1 MNKIRFA
8 ANKDTNY
15 VFHMLSTAKCG
26 YDNEYSKKYCD
37 IYPPEDLSVIKR
49 NEDLLTVCGGQH
61 CGVLFGLM
69 VSQPAC
75 AYVSAKE
82 YYNGIIQLGNEILN
96 GNIPDNIEKSYI
108 PYTEIIIE
116 ISEIMVKH
124 YDYYTENIW
133 KHEKEK
139 IEQYIPKLFDLF
151 ENSLFTEKAENL
163 IGSLKSDYFTA
174 TLVTSVAGGAEAID
188 ISDDQD
194 VFGIERTY
202 TDAFYFIGHEFIIYL
217 LMKILSHVNAF
228 NSFETWDLTEGL
240 AEYYLKKIMGDTRF
254 FNEQKKYVKF
264 YDELSNH
271 RSLSASEL
279 YKAALE
285 QFIYNTNL
293 NLKVDK
299 RNSHF

>member
-26 YDNEYSKKYCD
+26 YDNEYGKKYRD
-37 IYPPEDLSVIKR
+37 LYPPEDMAAIKR

-82 YYNGIIQLGNEILN
+82 YYNGLIQLGNEILN
-96 GNIPDNIEKSYI
+96 GNTTENIEETFL

-116 ISEIMVKH
+116 ISGIMVKH

-133 KHEKEK
+133 KYEKEK

-151 ENSLFTEKAENL
+151 ENSLFTEKAEKLVGNL
-163 IGSLKSDYFTA
+163 ESDYFTA

-188 ISDDQD
+188 ISNEQD

-217 LMKILSHVNAF
+217 LIKVLSNVNAF
-228 NSFETWDLTEGL
+228 NSLETWYLTEGL
-240 AEYYLKKIMGDTRF
+240 AEYYLKIIMGDVRF
-254 FNEQKKYVKF
+254 FNEQQKYVVF
-264 YDELSNH
+264 YEELSTDK
-271 RSLSASEL
+271 SLSAPEL
-279 YKAALE
+279 YRAALE
-285 QFIYNTNL
+285 QF
-293 NLKVDK
+293 VDK
-299 RNSHF
+299 KNL